1 MKRIA
6 LGLLIAVGIGGPV
19 WSQDAVSPPIS
30 ANPPTSAD
38 ATPKTDKPESPDKA
52 KPAEEATSEEEKPE
66 VSEPKLTEDELAVLA
81 AVDSYV
87 IAFNK
92 ADAKRLAEH
101 WTEDGEFVLSSGE
114 VLKGRAAIEESF
126 ATYFKETGNAKL
138 ELYDTQ
144 IKMISPR
151 VAAETGMARV
161 VGKDKIGEETAYEV
175 IHVKTAAGWRIDSVK
190 EAALAEPPPTHYER
204 LKPLEWMIG
213 TWVDNAEEGMTIET
227 TGKWTTN
234 QNFITR
240 TFKVFIQDRVDF
252 EGTQIVG
259 WDPSVDAIRSWT
271 FDSDGGFG
279 VGRWSQNGNLWTVQ
293 ALSVLP
299 DGRRGS
305 STNIYEILDE
315 NTVQF
320 KSIGRQ
326 VDGELQ
332 PNIETLTIIREE

>member
-6 LGLLIAVGIGGPV
+6 LGLLIVVGIAGPA
-19 WSQDAVSPPIS
+19 WSQDAVSPPLP
-30 ANPPTSAD
+30 ANAPAAAD
-38 ATPKTDKPESPDKA
+38 AKDKPESPDKA
-52 KPAEEATSEEEKPE
+52 KSEEEEPE
-66 VSEPKLTEDELAVLA
+66 ESSPTLTEDELAVLA
-81 AVDSYV
+81 AVDSYL

-101 WTEDGEFVLSSGE
+101 WTEDGEFVLASGE
-114 VLKGRAAIEESF
+114 VLKGRGAIEESF
-126 ATYFKETGNAKL
+126 ATYFKESGNAKL
-138 ELYDTQ
+138 ELFDTQ

-161 VGKDKIGEETAYEV
+161 VGKDKITEETSYEV
-175 IHVKTAAGWRIDSVK
+175 IHVKTADGWRIDSVK
-190 EAALAEPPPTHYER
+190 EAVLADPPPTHYER

-213 TWVDNAEEGMTIET
+213 TWVDDAEEGMTIET

-240 TFKVFIQDRVDF
+240 TFKVYIQDRVDF
-252 EGTQIVG
+252 EGTQIIG

-279 VGRWSQNGNLWTVQ
+279 VGRWSQNGDRWTVQ

-305 STNIYEILDE
+305 STNIYEIVDE

-332 PNIETLTIIREE
+332 PNIETLTIIRQE